1 MKDHGE
7 CSDWF
12 GVEHGLRQGCVLAP
26 LLFSILCAVVLRVA
40 VERFSAD
47 ADVVKDMACTNKAKE
62 KKGGREE
69 SREAEERAG

>member
-47 ADVVKDMACTNKAKE
+47 ADVVKDRVCTNKV
-62 KKGGREE
+62 REQKAT
-69 SREAEERAG
+69 R